1 MKAADS
7 VVDEVLKPGEQT
19 TAIVSTCRGAYPASS
34 QATEIPS
41 AGLMRLLRAR
51 CKEVV
56 DTEKD
61 SIPGKARVVAV

>member
-7 VVDEVLKPGEQT
+7 VVD
-19 TAIVSTCRGAYPASS
+19 R
-34 QATEIPS
+34 
-41 AGLMRLLRAR
+41 LRAR

-61 SIPGKARVVAV
+61 SIPGKARVVPV